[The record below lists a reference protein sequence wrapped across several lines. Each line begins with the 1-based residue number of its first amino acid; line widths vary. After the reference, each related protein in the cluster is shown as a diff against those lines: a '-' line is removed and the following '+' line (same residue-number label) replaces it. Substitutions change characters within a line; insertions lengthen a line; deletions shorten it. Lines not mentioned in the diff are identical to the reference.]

1 MFSKKFIQRTT
12 EYTMLEKSVPAPY
25 FRKRFFLANL
35 PPSAQITV
43 CGLGFYELYLNGENI
58 TKGRFAPD
66 AVILGL
72 GTNDA
77 AYLERHPEYAK
88 QFSSDYADFLRYVRQ
103 KRPNA
108 YIVCVYGM
116 MGRNVQIDAGI
127 MQAIE
132 NLNDEKISY
141 LSTFEKNNVGADGHP
156 SFVAQKEYSE
166 ILSEYLTSLL
176 WTTEA

>member
-1 MFSKKFIQRTT
+1 MKRAFPLPISASVFSLRIYRRRRKLRSADSDFTNSILTEKILQRGD
-12 EYTMLEKSVPAPY
+12 S
-25 FRKRFFLANL
+25 
-35 PPSAQITV
+35 
-43 CGLGFYELYLNGENI
+43 
-58 TKGRFAPD
+58 PD

>member
-1 MFSKKFIQRTT
+1 MKRAFPLPISASVFSLRIYRRRRILRSADSDFTNSILTEKILQRGD
-12 EYTMLEKSVPAPY
+12 S
-25 FRKRFFLANL
+25 
-35 PPSAQITV
+35 
-43 CGLGFYELYLNGENI
+43 
-58 TKGRFAPD
+58 PD

-141 LSTFEKNNVGADGHP
+141 LSTFEKNNAGADGHP